1 MTPRRKA
8 PESCIYLSPPWRA
21 WGMPGAHCTRGLV
34 CTCSGRKHTSNNEYT
49 GTPGIPARNGFN
61 GLCRA
66 LPGDRAL
73 LPPSSRGYLACPHPV
88 GPTCL
93 PQNLTPASGRQD
105 HTILPSAAT
114 SLVSALFDRSQVFRL
129 ALRSHRA
136 QNAAA
141 STASRPYVRDD
152 RETPLC
158 VGRDT
163 QSSRRDLGCAKT
175 EIFLQRGLDYPNQ
188 IEKSQQIALHAQRPR
203 REIRSIQL
211 GGGNGIGLRLLQQ
224 LQCGFQAA
232 TQIGGGV

>member
-1 MTPRRKA
+1 MSCSPR
-8 PESCIYLSPPWRA
+8 
-21 WGMPGAHCTRGLV
+21 
-34 CTCSGRKHTSNNEYT
+34 
-49 GTPGIPARNGFN
+49 
-61 GLCRA
+61 
-66 LPGDRAL
+66 DQAL
-73 LPPSSRGYLACPHPV
+73 LPPSSAEQGFVTARLGRRNSA
-88 GPTCL
+88 
-93 PQNLTPASGRQD
+93 NLTPASGRQD

-114 SLVSALFDRSQVFRL
+114 SLVRTLFDRSQAFRL
-129 ALRSHRA
+129 ALQSHRA

-232 TQIGGGV
+232 TQIGGGVRTASQPCGRKESDSVEPSGFGTRMRVASSISIVPCIVPCGYD